1 MKPGEIRLLEEES
14 GMTLVILAATLIIVK
29 VIEVGGDVVKLLLR
43 HKVLVAIIYSLLTLF
58 LVLVSRL

>member
-1 MKPGEIRLLEEES
+1 MKPGEIRLLEKES

-29 VIEVGGDVVKLLLR
+29 VIAVGGDVVKLLLR